1 MVWMIFNFVDEEAIT
16 FGLFL
21 LPRTPEATE
30 KCPLHWDERLSCSRH
45 LSHSPLRNVITL
57 HYEQPVKPSFSRP
70 RTDCESGIQEHNP
83 KVHYKRQE
91 DTGFFSKTDHSTQ
104 RSYLPSGEPHTSWA
118 RESRA
123 KGRLPSTG
131 PDSPLLLG
139 SFSLQK
145 FLQSY
150 ENICVC
156 QDSRK
161 MLLPVRGRN
170 YTAL

>member
-1 MVWMIFNFVDEEAIT
+1 MT
-16 FGLFL
+16 FGLLL

-30 KCPLHWDERLSCSRH
+30 QCPLDRDERLSCSWH
-45 LSHSPLRNVITL
+45 LSNSPLHNTITL
-57 HYEQPVKPSFSRP
+57 HYEQPVKPSELTLNQASRITTP
-70 RTDCESGIQEHNP
+70 RSIVKGKKTQASFQRQTIALNAPTSPPVNPTLPGQE
-83 KVHYKRQE
+83 KEQRE
-91 DTGFFSKTDHSTQ
+91 GF
-104 RSYLPSGEPHTSWA
+104 LPLVLTH
-118 RESRA
+118 
-123 KGRLPSTG
+123 
-131 PDSPLLLG
+131 LLLG